1 MRKKTLKIVLAVSFI
16 AAGFLGPAAAHHSHS
31 MFDLEQEITITG
43 TVTAFMFRNPHCFLY
58 VDVEDENGTLVNYWI
73 EMAPIPHMIRSG
85 VGIKTFQPG
94 DPVTVN
100 MHPLNDGRP
109 GGNYITIVAA
119 DGNTYD

>member
-16 AAGFLGPAAAHHSHS
+16 TAGFLGPAAAHHSHS

-43 TVTAFMFRNPHCFLY
+43 IVTSFMFRNPHCFLY
-58 VDVEDENGTLVNYWI
+58 VDVEDESGTLVNYWI
-73 EMAPIPHMIRSG
+73 EMAPIPRMIQNG

>member
-1 MRKKTLKIVLAVSFI
+1 MNESKKIRYNEEYND
-16 AAGFLGPAAAHHSHS
+16 AGVNVNF
-31 MFDLEQEITITG
+31 
-43 TVTAFMFRNPHCFLY
+43 
-58 VDVEDENGTLVNYWI
+58 VEKN
-73 EMAPIPHMIRSG
+73 G